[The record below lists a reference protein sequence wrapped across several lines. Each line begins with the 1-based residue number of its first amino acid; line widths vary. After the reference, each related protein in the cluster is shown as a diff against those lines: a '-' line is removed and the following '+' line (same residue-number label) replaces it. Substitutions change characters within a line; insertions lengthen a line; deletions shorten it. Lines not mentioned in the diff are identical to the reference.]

1 MSLRDIRGFGMLLD
15 SFIEN
20 SSIRI
25 ILGIILILFS
35 SIALWIMED
44 IESLYGLLSYTSIFI
59 GIVLILWK
67 LHEKSTRL

>member
-25 ILGIILILFS
+25 ILGFVLILFS

-44 IESLYGLLSYTSIFI
+44 SESLYGLLSYTFIFI
-59 GIVLILWK
+59 GIVIILWK
-67 LHEKSTRL
+67 LQEKSTL